1 MSLIKSRL
9 AKILT
14 GALLCAATLLGQFET
29 AEVLGTVRDPTG
41 AVVPKAAVTLLNQ
54 DTGIQARTS
63 TDENGSYDFFNVKVG
78 RYTVSVEAAGFQ
90 KVSAADVAVAVN
102 ARQRVDLAMQVGAM
116 TETVEVTGSGPIVDT
131 TSTQLGAV
139 VNERDATQLPLNQR
153 DVYQLLQ
160 LQPGVQSQLGNDLFY
175 GSDKA
180 GVVTV
185 NGGRGRSN
193 NYSVRPVPEVARRIR
208 AAEWHSATSITM
220 ATSIF
225 WS

>member
-116 TETVEVTGSGPIVDT
+116 TETVEVTGAAAMLDTDSSEHGQVIGAAPIV
-131 TSTQLGAV
+131 
-139 VNERDATQLPLNQR
+139 ELPLN
-153 DVYQLLQ
+153 
-160 LQPGVQSQLGNDLFY
+160 
-175 GSDKA
+175 
-180 GVVTV
+180 
-185 NGGRGRSN
+185 GR
-193 NYSVRPVPEVARRIR
+193 NYSDLALL
-208 AAEWHSATSITM
+208 AAN
-220 ATSIF
+220 
-225 WS
+225 